1 MYCIIDAASGSKQ
14 WNLFLPIPMM
24 KRNVLPSPST
34 NSVEQSQ
41 FPLAKVAEGLTF
53 VRGSD
58 RSMGGDGQKR
68 DEGRD
73 CTMHALVQS
82 PDREALS

>member
-34 NSVEQSQ
+34 KSQ

-82 PDREALS
+82 PDREASS